1 MGWTWMDWIDYR
13 KKKQAIFT
21 LFLFNETSRWEFTSL
36 NGDVEQ
42 KGEKCRCR
50 MKLPLIIGIAWHCL
64 NYLFKNVQL
73 NQKFLFIC
81 YTVHWLRC
89 KDCPFANATCLWSA
103 VIMFIW
109 LTDGWC
115 ASLSAIYTYWRC
127 QTWNQYIMKS
137 SICEGGTVLWWN
149 PNGAILRWCQAVAG
163 LSSSK

>member
-1 MGWTWMDWIDYR
+1 
-13 KKKQAIFT
+13 
-21 LFLFNETSRWEFTSL
+21 
-36 NGDVEQ
+36 
-42 KGEKCRCR
+42 

-89 KDCPFANATCLWSA
+89 KDCPFAHATCLWSA

-115 ASLSAIYTYWRC
+115 ASLSAIYTY
-127 QTWNQYIMKS
+127 MKS
-137 SICEGGTVLWWN
+137 IYYEIKYMWRRHSTLVESKRRHTALMSSCCRSVFLKIITA
-149 PNGAILRWCQAVAG
+149 PTILHLLDRTTLHHHHFVKFKHHVHWDHRQTKIGCMSNTECFDKW
-163 LSSSK
+163 L